1 MTHPI
6 SADADGFGRRSF
18 GVDPE
23 TGEPVE
29 QLDFVPELVE
39 HQAFVSALAERV
51 ARLST
56 VKHASYVRL
65 RRLDRPS
72 SDRLLLVSDR
82 TPGWR
87 LSEMLSASEEAG
99 ISIDMTIVIALMR
112 QLLPAVALFSRHN
125 RENAIGTLSP
135 YRLIVTPR
143 NRLVIAEHAFG
154 PALEKLNFGREKLWR
169 DFRITMPAQEGLVRA
184 NQRADASAVGAVALS
199 LLLGR
204 VLRLDEYP
212 AELEALV
219 QSVTEQRAGDATPL
233 SASFATWLSRA
244 LQFDSRTAFQTPS
257 EAQLAFESV
266 LASDRAYVTSSKP
279 LEEWVKAIGA
289 ALDDKDAQPPPES
302 ESDTLQEPAVPAA
315 SLTTPALSFLREDY
329 SELPQT
335 TDAEES
341 EPGVSDTSWAP
352 RREQAQYL
360 EAIAEP
366 SDEVP
371 AVPMEPRLAP
381 QPEVEVEIEAAA
393 QSEGA
398 TAAAEYPAGRADDQ
412 VSQALQA
419 LDETAALSRPEIS
432 NDIEAPQAPD
442 APQAPGAPY
451 APDAPYAP
459 NGSDTSDTSAPDPRS
474 RMLVRVLAG
483 LVVLLIGIVS
493 WQFTRPAPELGVGEG
508 ELVITSSP
516 EGARVTIE
524 GTQRGV
530 TPLTVRLN
538 AGAYVV
544 EVQAGKSE
552 PRVIPVQVKAGM
564 STAQY
569 VELQGVTVRGVLE
582 IRSEPSG
589 ARVSIDGQ
597 ARGTTPM
604 TISDLPPGEHT
615 VVLEARGRKVQQ
627 SVRIEA
633 GSIARVTVPMRR

>member
-1 MTHPI
+1 
-6 SADADGFGRRSF
+6 
-18 GVDPE
+18 
-23 TGEPVE
+23 
-29 QLDFVPELVE
+29 
-39 HQAFVSALAERV
+39 
-51 ARLST
+51 
-56 VKHASYVRL
+56 
-65 RRLDRPS
+65 
-72 SDRLLLVSDR
+72 
-82 TPGWR
+82 
-87 LSEMLSASEEAG
+87 MLSASEEAG
-99 ISIDMTIVIALMR
+99 IAIDMTIVIALMR

-169 DFRITMPAQEGLVRA
+169 DFRITMPAQEGLARA
-184 NQRADASAVGAVALS
+184 NQRADATAVGAVALS

-219 QSVTEQRAGDATPL
+219 QSVTEQRAGDATPI

-289 ALDDKDAQPPPES
+289 ALDDKSAPPPPAPES
-302 ESDTLQEPAVPAA
+302 ESDTLQGPAEPAA

-352 RREQAQYL
+352 PRERAQYL

-366 SDEVP
+366 GDEVP
-371 AVPMEPRLAP
+371 AVPIEPRLAP
-381 QPEVEVEIEAAA
+381 EPEVEVEIEAAA
-393 QSEGA
+393 QSENA
-398 TAAAEYPAGRADDQ
+398 TAPAAYPAGRSSDDQ

-419 LDETAALSRPEIS
+419 LDETAALSPPEIS
-432 NDIEAPQAPD
+432 NVIEDPQAPD
-442 APQAPGAPY
+442 APQAPEA
-451 APDAPYAP
+451 AYAP
-459 NGSDTSDTSAPDPRS
+459 NGSDASDTSAPDPRS

-569 VELQGVTVRGVLE
+569 VELQGVTVGGGLE

-589 ARVSIDGQ
+589 ARVSINGR